1 MNNLIIRNYRVVL
14 LRCCGY
20 ICKDKDKLCKV
31 FSVGGLNQFT
41 KKIFLF
47 IWIFIFST
55 LGRVGLVSS
64 VNYSTKL
71 ENMRGQGDEKN
82 IIGYEELLA
91 DQKNDKVLI
100 IDVREQ
106 KEIDETGKLPGSIH
120 IPMGNVTQMLNLTD
134 EEFKNQFNKL
144 KPDKDTKIVLS
155 CRSGMRS
162 ANVQQELLK
171 LGYEN
176 AYNYIG
182 GWSEW
187 ETKQKS

>member
-1 MNNLIIRNYRVVL
+1 MLIHRYHFRSNFVANLL
-14 LRCCGY
+14 
-20 ICKDKDKLCKV
+20 
-31 FSVGGLNQFT
+31 
-41 KKIFLF
+41 KI
-47 IWIFIFST
+47 SKS
-55 LGRVGLVSS
+55 RVGLVSS
-64 VNYSTKL
+64 VNYSTIL

-82 IIGYEELLA
+82 VIGYEELLA

-134 EEFKNQFNKL
+134 EEFKNQFNKS
-144 KPDKDTKIVLS
+144 KPNKDTKIVLS